1 MHCKA
6 ILLGLTLLLF
16 QLCAGN
22 ASAQEPAGVPTP
34 VDPGSS
40 NEASNPSANS
50 SFEPLEHSEPPVLY
64 LHLSD
69 DLDPAQRAEVEG
81 VVDTLPT
88 VEIGPRATHEIAPH
102 PSMGE
107 LLVLHEIQGAGP
119 FERFA
124 LDWQVERRG
133 AMPLDA
139 VYEFYTS
146 DLALEHAWASNVP
159 LPIELGDIEQ
169 SGFAAHLHE
178 RLMVLARRAALV
190 NMGRHNSSGS
200 IAVCVSNTMPPAGLC
215 PMPQQ
220 GRRWNEVSGSAPIHI
235 SVEAEKP
242 LAKFVSIAAID
253 RDGGV
258 RHVLTGEAAAYLTQP
273 APIVGQAS
281 TGEVAAQSRW
291 IFAPDSPLND
301 ELTPGHHDLLIL
313 TSERLIPPALW
324 EQSLTGTVSADVCA
338 EPFEAGLCRAMQ
350 GKSGRLVPD
359 QEHDITVIPVAV
371 RGFVP
376 RSRRIVMGSPASR
389 AVSLWQAQLIRYRRI
404 ELDTRAPSGR
414 QRFSFKQSHKCGGAY
429 IGDGF
434 VLTAAHCIPG
444 DVSEMRIR
452 LGSRNIAHGGKTFKV
467 RSLVQ
472 HKRGNAR
479 ARRVDLAVIQLKASA
494 AELRA
499 LGSNLQAVPLATNR
513 NPRFV
518 DASGLTVTGWGFQKA
533 RLPGQTGWLAADGTR
548 QTQPD
553 RLSQLVLDQAEMAEC
568 RARSEYSAY
577 LSQDILCLRGA
588 IRGGDSCSGDS
599 GGPVT
604 SRAAGGRRLVGIVSS
619 GIGCA
624 FEDLPAVYVN
634 VAQHTGW
641 IDRAK
646 AKMRSSRAGYYDLD

>member
-1 MHCKA
+1 MHFKA
-6 ILLGLTLLLF
+6 ALLGLAILAVQVCAGEALAQDPINGAVHDDTSEVFAENGETPVLLLR
-16 QLCAGN
+16 
-22 ASAQEPAGVPTP
+22 
-34 VDPGSS
+34 
-40 NEASNPSANS
+40 
-50 SFEPLEHSEPPVLY
+50 
-64 LHLSD
+64 LSD
-69 DLDPAQRAEVEG
+69 DLQPDQRVAAETVIG
-81 VVDTLPT
+81 SLPT
-88 VEIGPRATHEIAPH
+88 IAVGAGATHQIAPH

-124 LDWQVERRG
+124 LDEQLERRG

-146 DLALEHAWASNVP
+146 DLALENAWASNVP

-169 SGFAAHLHE
+169 SGFAAHLRE

-190 NMGRHNSSGS
+190 NMARHNSSGS
-200 IAVCVSNTMPPAGLC
+200 ISVCVSNTLPPASLC
-215 PMPQQ
+215 PTPRQ
-220 GRRWNEVSGSAPIHI
+220 GRRWNEVSESEPIYI
-235 SVEAEKP
+235 TVEADKP
-242 LAKFVSIAAID
+242 LAKFVSIAAIN

-258 RHVLTGEAAAYLTQP
+258 RHVMTGEAAAYLTEP

-281 TGEVAAQSRW
+281 RDEVAAQSRW
-291 IFAPDSPLND
+291 IFAPDSPLN
-301 ELTPGHHDLLIL
+301 EQLAPGHHDLLIL
-313 TSERLIPPALW
+313 TSERPIPTSLW
-324 EQSLTGTVSADVCA
+324 GQSLTGTVSSDVCA

-350 GKSGRLVPD
+350 GKRGSLAPD

-376 RSRRIVMGSPASR
+376 RTRRLVRGSPASR
-389 AVSLWQAQLIRYRRI
+389 AVSLWQAQLLRYRKI
-404 ELDTRAPSGR
+404 ELDTRTASGR
-414 QRFSFKQSHKCGGAY
+414 NRFSFKQSHKCGGAY

-434 VLTAAHCIPG
+434 VLTAAHCIPD

-452 LGSRNIAHGGKTFKV
+452 LGSRNIAHGGQTFKV

-494 AELRA
+494 EDLRK
-499 LGSNLQAVPLATNR
+499 LGNNLQEVPLATDR

-553 RLSQLVLDQAEMAEC
+553 RLSQLVLDQVDMAEC

-577 LSQDILCLRGA
+577 LSRDILCLRGA

-604 SRAAGGRRLVGIVSS
+604 SRSASGRRLVGIVSS

-624 FEDLPAVYVN
+624 FEDLPAVYVK

-646 AKMRSSRAGYYDLD
+646 AKMRNSRAGYYELD